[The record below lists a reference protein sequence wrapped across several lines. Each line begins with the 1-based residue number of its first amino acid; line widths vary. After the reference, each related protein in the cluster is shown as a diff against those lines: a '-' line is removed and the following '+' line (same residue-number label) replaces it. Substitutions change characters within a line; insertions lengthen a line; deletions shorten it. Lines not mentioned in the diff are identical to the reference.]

1 MINRGTEQSKTFEKE
16 NTIRKR
22 MINLFDVLF
31 QDKLEAKIQMSQ
43 TELGKAKAEL
53 ERNHAD
59 SSRYNDYGDWRQ
71 KLTKIEMDNDRLR

>member
-16 NTIRKR
+16 NAIRKR

-59 SSRYNDYGDWRQ
+59 
-71 KLTKIEMDNDRLR
+71 

>member
-1 MINRGTEQSKTFEKE
+1 MVKKTSL
-16 NTIRKR
+16 NS
-22 MINLFDVLF
+22 F

-59 SSRYNDYGDWRQ
+59 ANRYNDYGDWRS

>member
-1 MINRGTEQSKTFEKE
+1 
-16 NTIRKR
+16 
-22 MINLFDVLF
+22 
-31 QDKLEAKIQMSQ
+31 MSQ

-59 SSRYNDYGDWRQ
+59 ANRYNDYGDWRS